1 VKRSSVFTLPPEI
14 KAELDKRLLNSGF
27 QNYTGLAEWLNENDC
42 KISRSSVHRYG
53 KDFQH
58 SLSQIKV
65 ITQQAKAICSEIG
78 DDENALSDAVI
89 RLTQQKAFEFLL
101 NLDLDDENHE
111 KLTIRDIGTMV
122 ATLSRS
128 SVTVRDHRNKML
140 AQIDKKLKEMESA
153 PTDKRKVS
161 AEALRIVREEIYGIF
176 EKPNESN

>member
-1 VKRSSVFTLPPEI
+1 MKRSSVFNLPPEI

-27 QNYTGLAEWLNENDC
+27 QNYTALAEWLSENDF

-53 KDFQH
+53 QSFQCN
-58 SLSQIKV
+58 LSEVKA
-65 ITQQAKAICSEIG
+65 ITEQAKAICSEVG

-101 NLDLDDENHE
+101 NLNLDDENHE
-111 KLTIRDIGTMV
+111 KLTIKDIGVMV

-128 SVTVRDHRNKML
+128 SVTVRDHRHKML
-140 AQIDKKLKEMESA
+140 AQIDKKLKELETA

-161 AEALRIVREEIYGIF
+161 PEALRIVREEIYGIF
-176 EKPNESN
+176 DEVK